1 MNVRPGAEL
10 KKLREEKGITLAQAA
25 EATCMRESVLRGLEE
40 SAPDDLLPDVYQKLS
55 LRMYARYLGME
66 VEVTRRAAQTAGGV
80 RIAPV
85 GLLRRMSRA
94 PKAAKLDPAQRS
106 RLLTVAKTTSAAIV
120 TVLAV
125 GLWSLNAKISRLHF
139 DDKPG
144 SNPDPIL
151 APEPA
156 VQAPPTDLFPAPSAV
171 ADLGLPAAPMP
182 APPEPAPA
190 GPAIQ

>member
-1 MNVRPGAEL
+1 
-10 KKLREEKGITLAQAA
+10 
-25 EATCMRESVLRGLEE
+25 MRESVLRGLEE
-40 SAPDDLLPDVYQKLS
+40 SSPDDLLPDVYQKLS

-66 VEVTRRAAQTAGGV
+66 VEVTRRAAPMPDGV

-85 GLLRRMSRA
+85 GLLRRMGRA

-139 DDKPG
+139 DEKPG
-144 SNPDPIL
+144 A
-151 APEPA
+151 APEPIVVLEPATPAPA
-156 VQAPPTDLFPAPSAV
+156 VDFFPAPSASVDLDHPV
-171 ADLGLPAAPMP
+171 ALTLTAPESAPVGPGLW
-182 APPEPAPA
+182 
-190 GPAIQ
+190 